1 MLFRST
7 ELQEASRSRD
17 GRSSQGR
24 TVDQILADIDERR
37 DNPTYG
43 AAFVNTFGGVENYLE
58 YTHYIMENNYGG
70 KYNDALVTLSCV
82 FASATQADDGRNGE
96 VLASEITAGDK
107 DLILRHRDNAAAF
120 NTLLCTPL
128 K

>member
-1 MLFRST
+1 MLFRS
-7 ELQEASRSRD
+7 
-17 GRSSQGR
+17 
-24 TVDQILADIDERR
+24 
-37 DNPTYG
+37 
-43 AAFVNTFGGVENYLE
+43 
-58 YTHYIMENNYGG
+58 NNYGG

-120 NTLLCTPL
+120 KARHGRSRTGERATRMPRRTRTGREPIGNEG
-128 K
+128 KGG